1 MSTVDFYNMTKKFLL
16 GEGRASKASLGS
28 YIQSVTEIVNS
39 FNPRSKTESRRVEIA
54 KEHLREIRKRS
65 RVLEERVSLLEERL
79 HVLEEGSDKE

>member
-1 MSTVDFYNMTKKFLL
+1 MPPVDFYNMTKRFLI
-16 GEGRASKASLGS
+16 GEGKQKVSLSS

-54 KEHLREIRKRS
+54 KEHLREIRSRS

-79 HVLEEGSDKE
+79 HVLEEGNEKE

>member
-1 MSTVDFYNMTKKFLL
+1 MKTDFYSMTKRFLL
-16 GEGRASKASLGS
+16 GEAKDKPSLAS
-28 YIQSVTEIVNS
+28 YIQSLSEIVDS

-79 HVLEEGSDKE
+79 HVLEEGNDKE

>member
-1 MSTVDFYNMTKKFLL
+1 MKTDFYSMTKRFLL
-16 GEGRASKASLGS
+16 GEGKSKPSLASYVQSLS
-28 YIQSVTEIVNS
+28 EIVDS

-79 HVLEEGSDKE
+79 HVLEEGNDKE